1 VEEGAA
7 DYISMSRPFIW
18 EPDLIARWKAGGRRK
33 AECKS
38 DNLCFKPGL
47 EGNGIYC
54 VTKQR
59 VDGAALS
66 PLPAG
71 SRGLKSL
78 LG

>member
-7 DYISMSRPFIW
+7 GYISMSRPCIW
-18 EPDLIARWKAGGRRK
+18 EPDLIARWKAGDRRK

-38 DNLCFKPGL
+38 DNLCFKSGL

-59 VDGAALS
+59 VAI
-66 PLPAG
+66 
-71 SRGLKSL
+71 K
-78 LG
+78 

>member
-7 DYISMSRPFIW
+7 GYISMSRPFIW
-18 EPDLIARWKAGGRRK
+18 EPDLIAHWKAGDRRK

-59 VDGAALS
+59 VAI
-66 PLPAG
+66 
-71 SRGLKSL
+71 K
-78 LG
+78 